1 MSVNTSEIKESIR
14 IAEEHRA
21 VLHGVPEK
29 AYEEHKTTAYIR
41 KVCESYPVDIIGIGM
56 ETGLVC
62 YLDAG
67 KTDTVALRADIDA
80 VPTENGPK
88 HLCGHDAHAASL
100 LGAMHYLCSIKDEL
114 IHNVLFIFQPAE
126 EDTTGA
132 QSMLDNGLLEKVQQR
147 PIRLFGIHNRPEA
160 DCGDIIVHQ
169 GGLMAEKSSF
179 TIKYTGVVG
188 HSSAPQKC
196 IDPIVPAA
204 ALVSGIQT
212 IVSKN
217 VDPFEPVM
225 CTVNSIRAGEPD
237 VAVPEH
243 AVITGY
249 IRSFNHVVH
258 KRMEERLSTLARG
271 IAHAYEC
278 DPDIEIRHLVPSVNN
293 SAEMYAIALEAAE
306 SVADKEHIIDSRA
319 CVASEDFAVLAE
331 AIPAFFYWVGSGT
344 PGQNNAAWHDKAF
357 NVDAHYTETAVP
369 LLCAAAMK

>member
-14 IAEEHRA
+14 LAEEHRA

-29 AYEEHKTTAYIR
+29 AYEEHKTTAYVR
-41 KVCESYPVDIIGIGM
+41 KVCESYPVNIIDIGM

-100 LGAMHYLCSIKDEL
+100 LGAMHYLCITKDEL
-114 IHNVLFIFQPAE
+114 AHNVLFIFQPAE

-132 QSMLDNGLLEKVQQR
+132 KSMLDNGLLDKVPQR
-147 PIRLFGIHNRPEA
+147 PSRLFGIHNRPEA
-160 DCGDIIVHQ
+160 DCGEIIVHQ

-179 TIKYTGVVG
+179 TIKYTGVAG

-196 IDPIVPAA
+196 IDPIIPAA

-225 CTVNSIRAGEPD
+225 CTVNSIRAGAPD

-249 IRSFNHVVH
+249 IRSFDHEVH
-258 KRMEERLSTLARG
+258 KRMEERLDTLARG
-271 IAHAYEC
+271 IADAYEC
-278 DPDIEIRHLVPSVNN
+278 KPDIEIVNLVPAVNN
-293 SAEMYAIALEAAE
+293 SAEMHAIAMEAARKVVDE
-306 SVADKEHIIDSRA
+306 ENIIDTKP
-319 CVASEDFAVLAE
+319 CMASEDFAVLAE
-331 AIPAFFYWVGSGT
+331 RIPAFFYWVGSGT